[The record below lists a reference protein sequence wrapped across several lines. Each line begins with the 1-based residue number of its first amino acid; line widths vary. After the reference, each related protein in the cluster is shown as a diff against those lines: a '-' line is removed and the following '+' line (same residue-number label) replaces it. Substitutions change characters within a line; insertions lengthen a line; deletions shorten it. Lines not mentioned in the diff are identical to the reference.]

1 MTRFRPTV
9 QVLDART
16 LPSAVTA
23 APVPPVAEAAQIAAP
38 SSEHATGDV
47 VEIAGKVSFQDIHF
61 TGKVTFQDIH
71 FTRTVSKASPKLML

>member
-9 QVLDART
+9 EVLAART

-47 VEIAGKVSFQDIHF
+47 VGIAGKVAFQDINF
-61 TGKVTFQDIH
+61 TKVTFQDIH
-71 FTRTVSKASPKLML
+71 FTQTVSKASPKLML